1 MNVDYRVP
9 AGTQLT
15 HADIRIGV
23 GNIWR
28 ELALAEGEA
37 DRAPLGA
44 GLWIF
49 VHDHP
54 EHDRRLRVRAGDL
67 LRIGKHAVTILGI
80 DGESVTL
87 AVASSILEPANRP
100 GVTP

>member
-1 MNVDYRVP
+1 MNADYRVP

-28 ELALAEGEA
+28 ELALADGDA
-37 DRAPLGA
+37 GRAPLGA

-49 VHDHP
+49 VRDHP

-67 LRIGKHAVTILGI
+67 LQIGDHVVTVLGI

-87 AVASSILEPANRP
+87 AFASPSLEPTIRL
-100 GVTP
+100 GVTA

>member
-1 MNVDYRVP
+1 MNADYRVP

-28 ELALAEGEA
+28 ELALADGEA

-54 EHDRRLRVRAGDL
+54 EHDRRLRVRTGDL
-67 LRIGKHAVTILGI
+67 FEIGGHAVTVLEI

-87 AVASSILEPANRP
+87 AFASPILEPADRP
-100 GVTP
+100 AVAP